1 MIDNEET
8 NLPETDNPH
17 YGFDYRTSTPI
28 PEPEFFKLPLDQIH
42 PSHISYIQNPPIST
56 KAGAFSTSFS
66 DNSLNISL
74 STLPRATSISSEASV
89 DQSEAGPFPSPPSM
103 YTLTDKNSDEH
114 FGDDQNEDVTTSGCD
129 HELFQPTGPLEVNK
143 ILEDIPE
150 EDELEENSRAS
161 ILTSVESSCNITN
174 LNQAPSDNKSD
185 AVEACLQNFDELLKD
200 IRRSQLLEITESDK
214 RNSHLSRQ
222 SSFGGGPPPL
232 LPPTPPPEP
241 TLSQHHNDIGL
252 DDNNPFT
259 SHKFLNALKRL
270 SATSIDDLVPPSI
283 PDTPAPGKLLSP
295 RPSFVLKSQ
304 SQEEKEISDKE
315 NVDNSNQLSNDSIPL
330 PPPLGREDSD
340 EYEFQRK
347 PSFLHYPQP
356 PDAFSSD
363 SGLQLSSDTEPYPHT
378 LTDQQTEG
386 RRVKESQLLQAI
398 RVPDVR
404 RKTSS
409 SSIVSQRIYNY
420 QYIILTLLLAF

>member
-1 MIDNEET
+1 MTDNEES
-8 NLPETDNPH
+8 NLSETYNPH

-42 PSHISYIQNPPIST
+42 PSHISYIQKPPIST
-56 KAGAFSTSFS
+56 KDGAISTSFN
-66 DNSLNISL
+66 DDSLNISL
-74 STLPRATSISSEASV
+74 STLPRATSINSEVSV
-89 DQSEAGPFPSPPSM
+89 DQNEAGPFPSPPSM
-103 YTLTDKNSDEH
+103 YMVTDENSDEH
-114 FGDDQNEDVTTSGCD
+114 FGDDQNEDMTGCD

-150 EDELEENSRAS
+150 EDELEANSRVS
-161 ILTSVESSCNITN
+161 ILTSVESSSNITM
-174 LNQAPSDNKSD
+174 LNQTPSDNKPD
-185 AVEACLQNFDELLKD
+185 VIEACLQNFDELLKD

-222 SSFGGGPPPL
+222 SSFGGDPPSL
-232 LPPTPPPEP
+232 LPPTQPPGQ
-241 TLSQHHNDIGL
+241 TLSPHHNDIGL

-259 SHKFLNALKRL
+259 SHKFLNALRRL
-270 SATSIDDLVPPSI
+270 SISSTDDLVPPSI

-295 RPSFVLKSQ
+295 RPSFVLKSP
-304 SQEEKEISDKE
+304 SQEENEISDKE
-315 NVDNSNQLSNDSIPL
+315 NIYNNNQLLNDSIQL
-330 PPPLGREDSD
+330 PPPLAREEDND

-363 SGLQLSSDTEPYPHT
+363 SGLQLSSDAEPYLHM
-378 LTDQQTEG
+378 LTDQQGDTEG

-404 RKTSS
+404 GKTSS
-409 SSIVSQRIYNY
+409 SSIASQTIYK
-420 QYIILTLLLAF
+420 